1 MNPENSG
8 QEKQTESTS
17 AERISEMRARVD
29 SSVAR
34 IRELTK
40 STEEI
45 VEQSASS
52 AEKTELINEREIYI
66 LKSTA
71 RTKAYKFFESEPDLI
86 TRNGLINKRIEE
98 INKMNIVPDGR
109 IPNLSD
115 NEIRISDFKIKYE
128 IET

>member
-45 VEQSASS
+45 VEQGASS

-71 RTKAYKFFESEPDLI
+71 
-86 TRNGLINKRIEE
+86 
-98 INKMNIVPDGR
+98 
-109 IPNLSD
+109 
-115 NEIRISDFKIKYE
+115 
-128 IET
+128 